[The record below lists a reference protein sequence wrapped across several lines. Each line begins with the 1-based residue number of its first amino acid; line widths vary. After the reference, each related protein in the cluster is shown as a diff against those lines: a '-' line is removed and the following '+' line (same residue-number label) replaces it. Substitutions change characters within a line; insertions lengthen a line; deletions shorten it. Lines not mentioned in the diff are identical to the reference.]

1 MRENSGIAV
10 AIAASIVGF
19 FMMLAFII
27 VVLMFA
33 FLFVYAIIKAFG
45 PDTAHASPTTVLL
58 GLVVIVGTLTVA
70 LTTGIGLLGRSMT
83 PRRRRR
89 EETR

>member
-1 MRENSGIAV
+1 MKENSGIAV
-10 AIAASIVGF
+10 AIAVSILSF
-19 FMMLAFII
+19 FMMLAFVI

-45 PDTAHASPTTVLL
+45 PETAHAAPTTVLV
-58 GLVVIVGTLTVA
+58 GLVVIVGALTVA
-70 LTTGIGLLGRSMT
+70 FTTGIGMLGRSMT

-89 EETR
+89 GETR